1 MRKGMKDM
9 ASGSMNISIS
19 DYKKLCDDLR
29 AINTDTE
36 KAISR
41 TVSDFKSRAPGWVS
55 SAVTEEYTIKKQE
68 VKSSLKGAKKVGTIK
83 VAGQMVDNIQLD
95 YRGRSLTPTHFKMS
109 PRKPSDKRD
118 KKTRLIP
125 GGNIEGFAGE
135 VAAVRPIRG
144 PKIKVEIHKGK
155 KETLNGKYGP
165 KPFLA
170 TNGHGTFLPFQ
181 RMGDMRESI
190 VSIKTTSV
198 PQMITNEKVSEDIQ
212 KRIEEEMGK
221 RLEHHIQ
228 QALSK

>member
-1 MRKGMKDM
+1 M
-9 ASGSMNISIS
+9 ASSSVSISIA
-19 DYKKLCDDLR
+19 DYKKLCDNLE
-29 AINTDTE
+29 AINADAE

-41 TVSDFKSRAPGWVS
+41 TVSDFKNRAPGWVS
-55 SAVTEEYTIKKQE
+55 AAVTEEYTIKKQN
-68 VKSSLKGAKKVGTIK
+68 VKSSLKGAKKAGTIEISGS
-83 VAGQMVDNIQLD
+83 VVDNIQLD

-155 KETLNGKYGP
+155 KETLNGKYEP

-170 TNGHGTFLPFQ
+170 TNGYGTFLPFQ
-181 RMGDMRESI
+181 RKGDMRERI

-212 KRIEEEMGK
+212 KRIEEGMEK

-228 QALSK
+228 QALGK